1 MSSKILNLKNKNTYQ
16 EVKAKLVEMV
26 YNRENNLFQI
36 AFEDIEKKKQVV
48 LAIKGTDWGITPDVP
63 EDIIDQFCK
72 DMIGKEKNLHIET
85 EENSSLRDAKKD
97 DKGIVTQEEINRVT
111 NNVDNFPIDEVMN
124 VLHEEQKD
132 DES

>member
-1 MSSKILNLKNKNTYQ
+1 MSSKNHKN
-16 EVKAKLVEMV
+16 EVKAKILNMA
-26 YNRENNLFQI
+26 YNKENNLFQI
-36 AFEDIEKKKQVV
+36 MFEDIKQKKQVV
-48 LAIKGTDWGITPDVP
+48 LAIKGTDWGITPDIP